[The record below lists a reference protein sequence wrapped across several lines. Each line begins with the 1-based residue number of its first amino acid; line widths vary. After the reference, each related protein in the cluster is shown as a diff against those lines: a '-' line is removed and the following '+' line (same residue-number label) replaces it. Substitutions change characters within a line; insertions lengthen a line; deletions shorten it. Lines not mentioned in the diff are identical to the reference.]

1 MNKVVVGATSLGL
14 AAVIGGVALWTTL
27 GQETNCGG
35 NAVAGGNIAI
45 GGPFELLNGAG
56 ELVTDEDV
64 IDGPTLVYFGY
75 TFCPDVCPF
84 DVARNVIAV
93 DILAEQ
99 GLEVTPV
106 FISIDPKRDTPDVV
120 AQYAEDMHPNM
131 IALTGTPEQV
141 RAASQAYKT
150 YYARSSGEGDF
161 YLMDHS
167 TFTYLM
173 FPETGLA
180 TYFGRDV
187 QPEEM
192 ARQTAC
198 LAADR

>member
-106 FISIDPKRDTPDVV
+106 FISIDPERDTPDVV

>member
-1 MNKVVVGATSLGL
+1 MNRVYVGATSAVL
-14 AAVIGGVALWTTL
+14 AVIIGGAALWTTL
-27 GQETNCGG
+27 TEESTCGG

-56 ELVTDEDV
+56 ELVTDRDV

-84 DVARNVIAV
+84 DVARNAIAV
-93 DILAEQ
+93 DILEEQ
-99 GLEVTPV
+99 GMDVTPV
-106 FISIDPKRDTPDVV
+106 FISIDPERDTPEIV
-120 AQYAEDMHPNM
+120 AQYAEDMHPKM
-131 IALTGTPEQV
+131 IALTGSPEQV
-141 RAASQAYKT
+141 KAASQAYKT
-150 YYARSSGEGDF
+150 YYARGTGEGEF

-180 TYFGRDV
+180 SYFGRDAS
-187 QPEEM
+187 PEEM
-192 ARQTAC
+192 AEETAC
-198 LAADR
+198 HIAAS